1 MLTHKGTQ
9 TLRTDRLILRRFTI
23 DDAQEMFD
31 NWANDERVTKFLTW
45 QPHKNP
51 EKTKELLKDWIKTYE
66 DPTTYNWLI
75 EFEGKAIGNISVVRL
90 GERSEY
96 ADLGYCI
103 GSGYWNKGLM
113 TEAAKAVINYLF
125 KEINFHRVSISHATL
140 NPASGKVAQKCGLTY
155 EGTARECFKNQKEEF
170 LDIASY
176 SVLQNEWKP

>member
-75 EFEGKAIGNISVVRL
+75 DQRCASRRKKRVR
-90 GERSEY
+90 RSGLLHWIRLLEQG
-96 ADLGYCI
+96 ADD
-103 GSGYWNKGLM
+103 GSRK
-113 TEAAKAVINYLF
+113 
-125 KEINFHRVSISHATL
+125 S
-140 NPASGKVAQKCGLTY
+140 
-155 EGTARECFKNQKEEF
+155 
-170 LDIASY
+170 SY
-176 SVLQNEWKP
+176 